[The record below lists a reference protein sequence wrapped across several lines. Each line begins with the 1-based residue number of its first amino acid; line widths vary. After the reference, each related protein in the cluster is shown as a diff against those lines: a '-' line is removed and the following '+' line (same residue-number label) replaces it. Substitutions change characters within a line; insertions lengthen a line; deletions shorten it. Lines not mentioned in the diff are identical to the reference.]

1 MPNSASCR
9 DVPNRSCRDLV
20 CGMNLEFVA
29 SMVRELGHTDLEARL
44 DPAPDRCCV
53 TLQKSENVAD

>member
-1 MPNSASCR
+1 
-9 DVPNRSCRDLV
+9 
-20 CGMNLEFVA
+20 MNLEFVA

-53 TLQKSENVAD
+53 TMQKSENVAD